1 MTTLPKNLPAAI
13 RAKAQ
18 QPQVDLTPMLDVV
31 FILLIFFVVAAIQ
44 FEGWSMPLESQ
55 PPSPPQAFQ
64 DDQPKNILIDIHD
77 DGRIIFNGDIVDI
90 DAVRAH
96 TLKVLAE
103 NPQASVIIRPT
114 FASKA
119 DYLVKVM
126 DYARSAGV
134 SNISILD

>member
-1 MTTLPKNLPAAI
+1 MTTLPKNLPASV

-44 FEGWSMPLESQ
+44 FEGWSMPLENQ
-55 PPSPPQAFQ
+55 PPSPQSFQ
-64 DDQPKNILIDIHD
+64 EDQPKNILIDIHD

-90 DAVRAH
+90 EAVRAYS
-96 TLKVLAE
+96 LKVLAE

-119 DYLVKVM
+119 DHLVRVM

-134 SNISILD
+134 SDISILE